1 MYNVPTASLQ
11 LLLDGNPL
19 HEFTTSS
26 MAKREEMKK
35 QHAALSAIAKGSS
48 AGDSLAT
55 SGEKKAKVYTIGL
68 LSDSGAVKPAAAS
81 GSLGLLGYSRSVR
94 ASPPTC
100 ETRCNRCSP
109 QHTRHNT
116 HDTQAKCTAIQTLR
130 GYFTEGIDEDDVPE
144 TEEEDKENDDPNTD
158 DSEAEEWE
166 EERRGEEELTY
177 LGIKEHLAF
186 LDYNN
191 YFINTG
197 ISPQSITRSL
207 NHLQSTTDRTVHAPS
222 HHSAHERH
230 RHGQDP
236 GAGLQ
241 QHRKDPAAGHLLVP
255 CSRYAPL
262 PLSCC
267 GGASALTEMNFFQ
280 T

>member
-1 MYNVPTASLQ
+1 MYNVVSPAASLQ

-94 ASPPTC
+94 ASHPTC

-109 QHTRHNT
+109 QHSTQ

-144 TEEEDKENDDPNTD
+144 AEEEDKENDDPNTD

-197 ISPQSITRSL
+197 TSPQSIT
-207 NHLQSTTDRTVHAPS
+207 
-222 HHSAHERH
+222 
-230 RHGQDP
+230 
-236 GAGLQ
+236 
-241 QHRKDPAAGHLLVP
+241 
-255 CSRYAPL
+255 
-262 PLSCC
+262 
-267 GGASALTEMNFFQ
+267 
-280 T
+280 